1 MGGKRRCSVV
11 GCHGNVGLHV
21 FPQDLEIRRQWLRAI
36 GLSENYELP
45 LSAGVC
51 HLHFTRDSY
60 SNLAEVEMGFAK
72 QRRLERGAVPTLALP
87 RPPSAKPPALLP
99 KPTREIGCQTDP
111 VLNKHAFVQAILKP
125 SRRSKA
131 VQARTP
137 NRSVSCDTDTLMVL
151 PLPGT
156 PTATSTPNKRR
167 RCEVSGVSDPSFHLD
182 GSASSVTST
191 QASDEVPPHKVK
203 KYIVH
208 EDKLMELFQTC
219 PVCSRHCVVEKTTI
233 GSLLRV
239 KQHCSHCEFT
249 NDWSSQPIVNGIP
262 SGNLQLCAAVLFS
275 GSSFCQISKF
285 LKAFNVQGVSE
296 QCFHKHQ
303 ARLLIP
309 TVNWQWKLEQDQ
321 MIAEAVESGSVTL
334 GGDMRADTPGHCAK
348 FGSYTMMNL
357 KTNKVID
364 IQLVQSNEV
373 GNSVRM
379 EKEGFERSLSLLKNQ
394 GVKIEAIVT
403 DRHTGVQK
411 YLREQE
417 KDITHYFDPWHMG
430 KGIGKKI
437 DALGKT
443 KGLQAVTSWRKSL
456 VNHLYWSAS
465 TSTSGEEAVA
475 KWSSVANHIQNVH
488 SHDNPLFPHCLH
500 QPLVG
505 EEARQWLKPSTAPCE
520 KLCAML
526 LSPRFLKDVAKM
538 SPEYHTSS
546 LESFHS
552 LILRF
557 APKNVVFSF
566 PGMLCRLKLAALHY
580 NENAARPHAATSS
593 GQLRYSIEYPK
604 YKHGDF
610 TVRALKTDPTSCY
623 IDKLMGLLFESVVE
637 DATTYQRFTEQIPI
651 PEKLCARFV
660 RPDKKDAVS
669 RHRSRFFKS
678 V

>member
-1 MGGKRRCSVV
+1 MLSVK
-11 GCHGNVGLHV
+11 
-21 FPQDLEIRRQWLRAI
+21 
-36 GLSENYELP
+36 S
-45 LSAGVC
+45 S
-51 HLHFTRDSY
+51 S
-60 SNLAEVEMGFAK
+60 S
-72 QRRLERGAVPTLALP
+72 
-87 RPPSAKPPALLP
+87 
-99 KPTREIGCQTDP
+99 
-111 VLNKHAFVQAILKP
+111 FVTFC
-125 SRRSKA
+125 
-131 VQARTP
+131 V
-137 NRSVSCDTDTLMVL
+137 
-151 PLPGT
+151 
-156 PTATSTPNKRR
+156 
-167 RCEVSGVSDPSFHLD
+167 
-182 GSASSVTST
+182 SVT
-191 QASDEVPPHKVK
+191 APH
-203 KYIVH
+203 
-208 EDKLMELFQTC
+208 
-219 PVCSRHCVVEKTTI
+219 S
-233 GSLLRV
+233 
-239 KQHCSHCEFT
+239 
-249 NDWSSQPIVNGIP
+249 
-262 SGNLQLCAAVLFS
+262 
-275 GSSFCQISKF
+275 
-285 LKAFNVQGVSE
+285 
-296 QCFHKHQ
+296 
-303 ARLLIP
+303 
-309 TVNWQWKLEQDQ
+309 
-321 MIAEAVESGSVTL
+321 
-334 GGDMRADTPGHCAK
+334 
-348 FGSYTMMNL
+348 
-357 KTNKVID
+357 
-364 IQLVQSNEV
+364 
-373 GNSVRM
+373 
-379 EKEGFERSLSLLKNQ
+379 
-394 GVKIEAIVT
+394 

-623 IDKLMGLLFESVVE
+623 IDKLMGTTFESVVE
-637 DATTYQRFTEQIPI
+637 GCHHISKFTEQIPI

-660 RPDKKDAVS
+660 RPDKKRCCQQTQVS
-669 RHRSRFFKS
+669 VFQERIR
-678 V
+678 